1 VASLIPL
8 AMVMSLMIMNLMNV
22 GLNQVTL
29 ASLIMALGMLVD
41 NAIVVSES
49 ILVKM
54 EKGIQSQRGCNQ

>member
-1 VASLIPL
+1 
-8 AMVMSLMIMNLMNV
+8 MVMSLMIMNLINV

-49 ILVKM
+49 ILVKL
-54 EKGIQSQRGCNQ
+54 EEGIKALMRP